1 MSLTVTKRLLL
12 LVDAAL
18 ILVAGWLGVQL
29 YDVWRA
35 SQTPGT
41 APSAT
46 SVPAAP
52 AEPEPAVKP
61 GDPGRPPLTAFVPVA
76 EKNLF
81 SPNRTEV
88 VPEPP
93 KPPPPPPGAAPA
105 APPAPKPRLYGIVIG
120 AGEGGRAY
128 LEDPRTRKVFGYT
141 IGDSVADSRLERIET
156 DRVVM
161 RRGSESFEVLLR
173 DPTKPRPAPPPP
185 VPAPG
190 TPAAG
195 TVAPGAQPGAGFV
208 PFQPVPG
215 SPAPFQ
221 PAPGSPAPFQ
231 PGAGSAPQGF
241 PGPPGTN
248 PFAGAPPPQGGV
260 FQPGAGARR
269 PPVFAPQQSEPE

>member
-1 MSLTVTKRLLL
+1 VTKRLLL
-12 LVDAAL
+12 LVDAVL
-18 ILVAGWLGVQL
+18 VLVAGWLGVQL
-29 YDVWRA
+29 YDLGRA

-41 APSAT
+41 GPKAPSTA
-46 SVPAAP
+46 AAP
-52 AEPEPAVKP
+52 AEPEPGGRPA
-61 GDPGRPPLTAFVPVA
+61 DPGRPPLTAFAPVT

-88 VPEPP
+88 VLDPP
-93 KPPPPPPGAAPA
+93 KPPPPPGGAPA

-120 AGEGGRAY
+120 AREGGRAY
-128 LEDPRTRKVFGYT
+128 LEDPRTRRVFGYT

-173 DPTKPRPAPPPP
+173 DPTKPRPAPAPPA
-185 VPAPG
+185 PAPG

-195 TVAPGAQPGAGFV
+195 PVAPGAQPGGGLV

-231 PGAGSAPQGF
+231 PGAAGAPQGF
-241 PGPPGTN
+241 PGAVPPGTT

-269 PPVFAPQQSEPE
+269 PPVFAPQQSEPQANQ

>member
-1 MSLTVTKRLLL
+1 MAKRLLL

-41 APSAT
+41 APNAASTA
-46 SVPAAP
+46 AAP
-52 AEPEPAVKP
+52 AEPGP
-61 GDPGRPPLTAFVPVA
+61 GARLADAGRPPLTAFAPVA

-81 SPNRTEV
+81 SPNRAEV
-88 VPEPP
+88 ALDPP
-93 KPPPPPPGAAPA
+93 KPPAPPGAAPT

-120 AGEGGRAY
+120 AREGGRAY

-173 DPTKPRPAPPPP
+173 DPTKPRPAPQPPA
-185 VPAPG
+185 PAPG

-195 TVAPGAQPGAGFV
+195 PGAQPGGGPV

-215 SPAPFQ
+215 SP
-221 PAPGSPAPFQ
+221 GPFQ
-231 PGAGSAPQGF
+231 PGAGGAPQGF
-241 PGPPGTN
+241 PGAVPPGTN
-248 PFAGAPPPQGGV
+248 PFAGAPAPQGGV

-269 PPVFAPQQSEPE
+269 PPVFAPQQSEPQANQ